1 MKSKNAL
8 ITVILLILFISLVR
22 NFSLA
27 VAPIDPSTY
36 NPNSS
41 SSSSSISPKTYTGS
55 NDSSEIKSVSSNTI
69 AIIIACVFGFILYI
83 IPMFIA
89 LKRKHPQRFPIGCL
103 NIFLGWT
110 FLGWVVCLVWSLSN
124 TKTEVQNTSNKYEDL
139 ERLQKLKENG
149 TISEE
154 EFETEKQKILK

>member
-1 MKSKNAL
+1 MKSKKVL
-8 ITVILLILFISLVR
+8 ITVILLILFVGGLVR

-27 VAPIDPSTY
+27 VAPINPSTY

-41 SSSSSISPKTYTGS
+41 SNISPKTYSGS
-55 NDSSEIKSVSSNTI
+55 NDSSDIKSASSNTI

-110 FLGWVVCLVWSLSN
+110 FLGWVICLVWALSN

-149 TISEE
+149 TISKE